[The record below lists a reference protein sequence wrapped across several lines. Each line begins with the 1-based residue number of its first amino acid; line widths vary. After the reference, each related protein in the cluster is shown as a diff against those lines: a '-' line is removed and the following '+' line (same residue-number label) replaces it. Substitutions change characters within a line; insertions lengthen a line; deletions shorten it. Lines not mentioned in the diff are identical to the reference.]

1 MFRGNVFMMFLSKKK
16 SLLIAAAMSVSFL
29 AAPLTPSY
37 AAEQTAQTYTQKDLN
52 DEMIMAAAW
61 MQNSAEYRELCYQ
74 AYNVAL
80 DQVVKAVAHHKKGDK
95 PLAIVLDADET
106 VLDNS
111 AFEAGLIGTGN
122 SYSSKTWKEWCDA
135 GVARAMPGAAEYL
148 QAVDKLGV
156 EIFYASNRNVK
167 DHLEGSM
174 RNFKAIGFPQA
185 DRKHM
190 IFKTDSSDKQIR
202 FDQVMKD
209 YDVVVF
215 MGDNAGDLPIGTYHK
230 GQEERNALVDQHKA
244 EFGKRFIVFPNPT
257 YGDWEPALKKDGKFG
272 SYWGLTNEQKSEVR
286 QKSLRTW
293 RPVKTAQDPNTKP
306 GNEQK

>member
-1 MFRGNVFMMFLSKKK
+1 MNLLSKKK
-16 SLLIAAAMSVSFL
+16 GLLAAVALGLTLVTTPAAA
-29 AAPLTPSY
+29 TY
-37 AAEQTAQTYTQKDLN
+37 AAEAPAAYTQQDIN

-95 PLAIVLDADET
+95 PRAIVLDADET

-167 DHLEGSM
+167 DHLESSM

-190 IFKTDSSDKQIR
+190 IFKTDTSNKQVR

-230 GQEERNALVDQHKA
+230 GQAERNALVDQHKA

-272 SYWGLTNEQKSEVR
+272 SYWGLTPEQKSEVR
-286 QKSLRTW
+286 KQSLRTW
-293 RPVKTAQDPNTKP
+293 RPLKTAQDNNTQP

>member
-1 MFRGNVFMMFLSKKK
+1 MNLLSKKK
-16 SLLIAAAMSVSFL
+16 GLLAAVALGLTLVTTPAAA
-29 AAPLTPSY
+29 TY
-37 AAEQTAQTYTQKDLN
+37 AAEAPAAYTQQDIN

-167 DHLEGSM
+167 DHLESSM

-190 IFKTDSSDKQIR
+190 IFKTDTSNKQVR

-230 GQEERNALVDQHKA
+230 GQVERNALVDQHKA

-272 SYWGLTNEQKSEVR
+272 SYWGLTPEQKSEVR
-286 QKSLRTW
+286 KQSLRTW
-293 RPVKTAQDPNTKP
+293 RPMKTAQDKTTQP

>member
-1 MFRGNVFMMFLSKKK
+1 MNLLSKKK
-16 SLLIAAAMSVSFL
+16 GLLAAVALGLTLVTTPAAA
-29 AAPLTPSY
+29 TY
-37 AAEQTAQTYTQKDLN
+37 AAEAPAAYTQQDIN

-80 DQVVKAVAHHKKGDK
+80 ERVQAAVKAHKKGDK

-122 SYSSKTWKEWCDA
+122 SYSSATWKEWCDA
-135 GVARAMPGAAEYL
+135 GVAKAMPGAAEYL

-167 DHLEGSM
+167 DHLAGSM

-185 DRKHM
+185 DAKHM

-202 FDQVMKD
+202 FDQVMKN

-230 GQEERNALVDQHKA
+230 GQAERNALVDQHKA

-272 SYWGLTNEQKSEVR
+272 SYWGLTPEQKSEVR
-286 QKSLRTW
+286 KQSLRTW
-293 RPVKTAQDPNTKP
+293 RPMKTAQDKNTQP

>member
-1 MFRGNVFMMFLSKKK
+1 MNLLSKKK
-16 SLLIAAAMSVSFL
+16 GLLAVVALGLTLVTTPAAA
-29 AAPLTPSY
+29 TY
-37 AAEQTAQTYTQKDLN
+37 AAEVPAAYTQQDIN

-167 DHLEGSM
+167 DHLESSM

-190 IFKTDSSDKQIR
+190 IFKTDTSNKQVR

-230 GQEERNALVDQHKA
+230 GKEERNALVDQHKA

-272 SYWGLTNEQKSEVR
+272 SYWGLTPEQKSEVR
-286 QKSLRTW
+286 KQSLRTW
-293 RPVKTAQDPNTKP
+293 RPLKTAQDNNTQP

>member
-1 MFRGNVFMMFLSKKK
+1 MNLLSKKK
-16 SLLIAAAMSVSFL
+16 GLLAVVALGLTLVTTPAAA
-29 AAPLTPSY
+29 TY
-37 AAEQTAQTYTQKDLN
+37 AAEVPAAYTQQDIN

-167 DHLEGSM
+167 DHLESSM

-190 IFKTDSSDKQIR
+190 IFKTDTSNKQVR

-272 SYWGLTNEQKSEVR
+272 SYWGLTPEQKSEVR
-286 QKSLRTW
+286 KQSLRTW
-293 RPVKTAQDPNTKP
+293 RPLKTAQDNNTQP

>member
-1 MFRGNVFMMFLSKKK
+1 MNLLSKKK
-16 SLLIAAAMSVSFL
+16 GLLAVVALGLTLVTTPAAA
-29 AAPLTPSY
+29 TY
-37 AAEQTAQTYTQKDLN
+37 AAEVPAAYTQQDIN

-167 DHLEGSM
+167 DHLESSM

-190 IFKTDSSDKQIR
+190 IFKTDTSNKQVR

-230 GQEERNALVDQHKA
+230 GQAERNALVDQHKA

-272 SYWGLTNEQKSEVR
+272 SYWGLTPEQKSEVR
-286 QKSLRTW
+286 KQSLRTW
-293 RPVKTAQDPNTKP
+293 RPLKTAQDNSTQP

>member
-1 MFRGNVFMMFLSKKK
+1 MNLLSKKK
-16 SLLIAAAMSVSFL
+16 GLLAVVALGLTLVTTPAAA
-29 AAPLTPSY
+29 TY
-37 AAEQTAQTYTQKDLN
+37 AAEVPAAYTQQDIN

-167 DHLEGSM
+167 DHLESSM

-190 IFKTDSSDKQIR
+190 SFKTDTSNKQVR

-230 GQEERNALVDQHKA
+230 GKEERNALVDQHKA

-272 SYWGLTNEQKSEVR
+272 SYWGLTPEQKSEVR
-286 QKSLRTW
+286 KQSLRTW
-293 RPVKTAQDPNTKP
+293 RPLKTAQDNNTQP